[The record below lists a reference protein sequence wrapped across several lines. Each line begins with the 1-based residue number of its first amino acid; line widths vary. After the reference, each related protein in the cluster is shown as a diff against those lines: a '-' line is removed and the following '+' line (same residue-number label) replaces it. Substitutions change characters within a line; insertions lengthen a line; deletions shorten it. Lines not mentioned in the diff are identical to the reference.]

1 MGRLLLCVVL
11 FLYATPLLVFAAEIV
26 LDPAQRQYSWLDTFM
41 VPVRIETGDEC
52 INAVSV
58 TVQYDPERLTLI
70 DVGRGSSIITLWTEA
85 PAIDALKGEIRFSGG
100 VPGGYCG
107 RIAGDPGFTNVLAE
121 LAFTGARGDALVD
134 QFDTA
139 IGIPRAEVLLHD
151 GLGTPVSVATRGATL
166 TLSNSSVQ
174 PQDEWLGTVRADTTA
189 PELFDITLGTDPNI
203 SGGHFIVFNTTDKQS
218 GVDHY
223 AVLET
228 DPARF
233 GFLTWTPRAA
243 YWVDAESPYILR
255 DQKLRSKIM
264 VKAIDKAGN
273 ERVVEYTPPQPLL
286 AEVTDWRVISLMF
299 LFGLFVLGIW
309 AAWRRGTK
317 SARRIL
323 KKKQASVNSYEDS

>member
-1 MGRLLLCVVL
+1 MGRLFLCLIGLVL
-11 FLYATPLLVFAAEIV
+11 AAPTMVSAAEIV
-26 LDPAQRQYSWLDTFM
+26 LDPAQRQYSWLDTFI
-41 VPVRIETGDEC
+41 VPIRIETGEEC

-58 TVQYDPERLTLI
+58 TVQYDPNRLTLV
-70 DVGRGSSIITLWTEA
+70 DVGRGSSIITLWTET
-85 PAIDALKGEIRFSGG
+85 PVIDAVRGEIQFSGG

-107 RIAGDPGFTNVLAE
+107 RIAGDPGFTNVLLE
-121 LAFTGARGDALVD
+121 LVFTGARGDALVE

-139 IGIPRAEVLLHD
+139 IGIPRAEVLLND
-151 GLGTPVSVATRGATL
+151 GLGTPVPVATRGASL
-166 TLSNSSVQ
+166 TLSSSAAQ

-189 PELFDITLGTDPNI
+189 PELFEITLGNDPNI
-203 SGGHFIVFNTTDKQS
+203 SGGNFIAFNTTDKQS

-243 YWVDAESPYILR
+243 YWVDAKSPYVLR

-286 AEVTDWRVISLMF
+286 AEVTDWRVISLI
-299 LFGLFVLGIW
+299 LLIGLFICGIW
-309 AAWRRGTK
+309 VAWRRGST

-323 KKKQASVNSYEDS
+323 KRAESAKSYEDS